1 VNKSEFVN
9 QFKPISLCNVSYK
22 VLTKIVVNRLKPVV
36 GSIISPFQTGFVP
49 RRNIN
54 ENIIISHEMLYN
66 MTKMTSN
73 K

>member
-22 VLTKIVVNRLKPVV
+22 VLTKIVVNRLKSVV

-54 ENIIISHEMLYN
+54 ENIIISHEMLHS

-73 K
+73 R